1 MKAFKVG
8 QIAYV
13 IIAHKRIIVPVKIT
27 EQIVRRTEDEELIDW
42 SILLPDDDQK
52 LLVSELKEEIYSDL
66 DEAKDHL
73 LNQAKRS
80 IEKIVSTCLELQ
92 EKTWPNQKKHQEKI
106 NNLNIKNNNING
118 DKIKITL
125 SDGTVANVAVPPIS
139 EE

>member
-13 IIAHKRIIVPVKIT
+13 IITNKRIIVPVKIT

-42 SILLPDDDQK
+42 SILLPEDDQK
-52 LLVSELKEEIYSDL
+52 LLISELKEEIYSDL

-80 IEKIVSTCLELQ
+80 IEKIVNTCLELQ
-92 EKTWPNQKKHQEKI
+92 EKTWPNIKKPQEKI
-106 NNLNIKNNNING
+106 NNLNIKNNNINS

-125 SDGTVANVAVPPIS
+125 SDGTVANVSVPPVS